1 MGLET
6 LENLYKERR
15 LIKELI
21 SINRSRYSHLNERSN
36 EIKMII
42 NSDYSLIKN
51 PQSVFTLFDLELSQK
66 ITERA
71 KDNLTEL
78 IQATK

>member
-1 MGLET
+1 MRSERLEK
-6 LENLYKERR
+6 LYKERR

-21 SINRSRYSHLNERSN
+21 SIDRSRYSHLNERSN

-42 NSDYSLIKN
+42 NSDYAPIEN
-51 PQSVFTLFDLELSQK
+51 VQSTFALFDLELSQK

-78 IQATK
+78 IEATK